1 MDVYSYGIVVL
12 EMLTGKGPTT
22 DIQAVDET
30 EKTENRGLVSW
41 VRENMPHILSLFVLT
56 EVGLSVLPSGGKG
69 SSDGIESSLEKI
81 MDPSMEGAYD
91 MMTMAKLLVAAM
103 KCVEEKKGARPA
115 HNSQVVEMLQ
125 DNH

>member
-12 EMLTGKGPTT
+12 EMLIGKGPTT

-30 EKTENRGLVSW
+30 EKTENRGL
-41 VRENMPHILSLFVLT
+41 
-56 EVGLSVLPSGGKG
+56 G

-103 KCVEEKKGARPA
+103 KCVEEEKGARPA

-125 DNH
+125 DIY